1 MGRARR
7 RPGGAAGRDRTRA
20 YPGQIRI
27 IGGRFRRRRLP
38 VPVAE
43 GLRPTPDR
51 VRETLFNWLA
61 PRIEGAHC
69 LDLFAGTG
77 ALCLEALSRGA
88 ARVVMVERSPAVAE
102 HLRDNVARLAAEGA
116 EVRCMDAL
124 EYLAGRPEP
133 FDIVF
138 IDPPFA
144 IASAMIADC
153 ANRLSRSRWLKDQAL
168 IYVEAPRT
176 LKDLPLPGGWLLR
189 RSGTAGQVGYH
200 LAAATASY
208 VDG

>member
-7 RPGGAAGRDRTRA
+7 QAQGSSGRGRPPRP

-38 VPVAE
+38 VPAAE

-61 PRIEGAHC
+61 PRIEGARC

-88 ARVVMVERSPAVAE
+88 TRVVMIERSRAVAE
-102 HLRDNVARLAAEGA
+102 QLRANVARLAAEGA
-116 EVRCMDAL
+116 EVRCQDAL
-124 EYLAGRPEP
+124 AYLAGRPEP
-133 FDIVF
+133 FDVVF
-138 IDPPFA
+138 LDPPFA
-144 IASAMIADC
+144 FASSMIAQC
-153 ANRLSRSRWLKDQAL
+153 AERLSRGWLRPGAL
-168 IYVEAPRT
+168 IYIEAPRT
-176 LKDLPLPGGWLLR
+176 LKELPLPAAWALR
-189 RSGTAGQVGYH
+189 KSGAAGQVGYH
-200 LAAATASY
+200 LASAGEPA
-208 VDG
+208 G